1 MYKTLDKHK
10 MFKPLLIIAI
20 MFATIAGGLLWQG
33 ETLVRLPGT
42 HTSVVYA
49 DKSDDKSDDKS
60 ESSDDDSDSDGSGT
74 EENAAIFDD
83 LMADGDLSDWG
94 EFTKKNKSLPSGT
107 GAYWTK
113 VNRMNSFLGVT
124 TGTSRAISYND
135 PTTKSDGAKAASKAA
150 NLMRAYTDTGLDHSF
165 AGGAVANAMT
175 ILARFAGGI
184 FILLPMIIIAGVN
197 AGFNM
202 LLTLAD
208 YLNVFKYLANHTV
221 PDGVMGTAVS
231 AINKVYTAFTDMG
244 LVVAGLVLAFT
255 LFAYAIGMHQLND
268 GRRLGSLALRYLLRI
283 FVVVAGPFVIAV
295 TFSSIVTNLKD
306 AYDSPKLA
314 DSTIMSNMVD
324 FEKWTYHSRLGLPDS
339 LNKTL
344 SSTSGKSKDLTAK
357 QVRAINSAGAGH
369 VLGKDSS
376 SASFKMVTRWM
387 TGAQVDAGQYAS
399 YFQINSS
406 DNYYTDDAKKTHK
419 ELKSLK
425 DSSWVRGLVTSGG
438 ISVEN
443 GGKGTYFTNGSNAPI
458 AGGHHGSFKDADGYG
473 LSTVGMYNYLSSYDT
488 GGGMQWSRIGSLA
501 NDVSKP
507 GHYSVGFA
515 GRGVKFFVNYLS
527 VVISLSAAALLAL
540 VFAWRAVASIFKGF
554 FGTLVRAFTS
564 GMSGSPVEL
573 SKLLAEFLSMI
584 VQLFGGAFL
593 YQISTELL
601 TAFSNDSSG
610 LFTNDAGAVMMAA
623 GFGTIATQLVK
634 SLIILV
640 IAWNLTKYAG
650 KFNKA
655 IDDFLSQGIDRIMGR
670 AGYAGQA
677 STRNEGGLTDG
688 AGNAGTGGGMNNDG
702 ISSNGNML
710 TNPDGWIGRR
720 ANRKAKNNEVMNN
733 AADQTPAGRKKAL
746 RKYRAEKGL
755 GQAVR
760 GAGFEG
766 AGNDLENIADLHQRQ
781 AKNRQGEDDEE
792 DKDVKQNEDV
802 KNPSF
807 GDGSQDED
815 VKNQDLTND
824 EKSDADEPPLE
835 YDDQGNPTAESLA
848 RQQAYA
854 NHAVGDTK
862 PDSEDTPDKGI
873 AGEDAKDRQLRRG
886 VMDAS
891 QANKALETAKRD
903 VKNATNPEEKA
914 EAEQR
919 VKEASDALVQ
929 NAESDVRTAQND
941 LANAKTPEEQRIAS
955 NNLNDALTAYRVA
968 QNEAQ
973 QAVADSDSTLEAGK
987 TRGEVAN
994 DAQRSMDILENV
1006 DNLRSK
1012 ALDTQA
1018 IGSENMQGARDAMQK
1033 DFADKNSPNHD
1044 SLIARKSGDAQK
1056 LASNV
1061 ESAYKN
1067 SPNAKEYTKP
1077 DANVRQA
1084 KIDKQVARNT
1094 AVQKAIKANP
1104 AKAKAYKSAQ
1114 GAVKAARQQYAKTNG
1129 SAASLAA
1136 YQKASNKL
1144 DKIESSAIQSLGPN
1158 DSAYKALQTAEK
1170 VADKTISTSSLA
1182 GRIDSRPEIVQA
1194 ADTQAQAIMQGAI
1207 GKTTPKLAHQVQAN
1221 RKQMSQGK
1229 VEYRQAN
1236 QFLEDSKSGAK
1247 TKVGATVLQGNREL
1261 GSKVITKYGHD
1272 MAKAKGGTQT
1282 AQPMF
1287 ENIKTMSPEQ
1297 AVATV
1302 QEMPVNQQRTMQR
1315 AILRGEESAPEL
1327 VQKALAH
1334 EITNSAVKQ
1343 QYGNFRTK
1351 GQKKISLATMNS
1363 AAKEFAKLE
1372 TKRSAIAKDAN
1383 LNPAEQNRQAQAVAK
1398 AQQRVASKLGNATAA
1413 QKLMTAKYRNKVR
1426 TDYANVVDN
1435 AKMGIDY
1442 NVSGKMKQPK
1452 LVKAVSEGISK
1463 DSHGRVTHV
1472 ARQHAS
1478 ADVIT
1483 SATR

>member
-1 MYKTLDKHK
+1 MYETLDKHK

-20 MFATIAGGLLWQG
+20 IFATIAGGLLWHG
-33 ETLVRLPGT
+33 ESLVKLPGT
-42 HTSVVYA
+42 HTAVVYA
-49 DKSDDKSDDKS
+49 AKNDSDTSD
-60 ESSDDDSDSDGSGT
+60 ESSDDGSDSGSSGT
-74 EENAAIFDD
+74 DENAAIFDD
-83 LMADGDLSDWG
+83 LMADDDLSDWG
-94 EFTKKNKSLPSGT
+94 TFTSKNKSLPSGT

-113 VNRMNSFLGVT
+113 VNQLNSFLGIT

-135 PTTKSDGAKAASKAA
+135 PTTKSEGAKAASKAA
-150 NLMRAYTDTGLDHSF
+150 NLMHAYTDTGLDHSF

-175 ILARFAGGI
+175 ILARFVGGI

-208 YLNVFKYLANHTV
+208 YLNIFKYLANSKV
-221 PDGVMGTAVS
+221 PGGVLGDAVS
-231 AINKVYTAFTDMG
+231 AINKVYTAFTNVG

-344 SSTSGKSKDLTAK
+344 SSTSGSSKDLTAK

-376 SASFKMVTRWM
+376 KASFNMVTRWM
-387 TGAQVDAGQYAS
+387 TGAQIDAGQYAS

-406 DNYYTDDAKKTHK
+406 DNYYTKDSKTTHK
-419 ELKSLK
+419 ELQSLK
-425 DSSWVRGLVTSGG
+425 DSKWVKGLVTSGG
-438 ISVEN
+438 IAVEK
-443 GGKGTYFTNGSNAPI
+443 GGKGTYFTNGSTAPI
-458 AGGHHGSFKDADGYG
+458 AGAHYGSFKDADGYG

-527 VVISLSAAALLAL
+527 VVISLSAAALLAV
-540 VFAWRAVASIFKGF
+540 VFAWRAVAAVFKGF

-610 LFTNDAGAVMMAA
+610 LFTNNDGSIMMAA
-623 GFGTIATQLVK
+623 GFGTIATQLIK

-655 IDDFLSQGIDRIMGR
+655 VDDFLSQGIDRIMGR

-677 STRNEGGLTDG
+677 SKRNEGGLTDG

-755 GQAVR
+755 AQAVR

-781 AKNRQGEDDEE
+781 AKNRQGEDDVE
-792 DKDVKQNEDV
+792 DKDVKQNEDA

-824 EKSDADEPPLE
+824 EKSDADEPQLE

-862 PDSEDTPDKGI
+862 PDSDDTPNKGI
-873 AGEDAKDRQLRRG
+873 AGEDAKERQLRRG

-941 LANAKTPEEQRIAS
+941 LANAKTPEEQKIAS
-955 NNLNDALTAYRVA
+955 NKLNDALTAYRVA

-994 DAQRSMDILENV
+994 DAQRSMNVLAEV

-1018 IGSENMQGARDAMQK
+1018 IGSENMQGVRDAMQK
-1033 DFADKNSPNHD
+1033 DFADKNSPKHD
-1044 SLIARKSGDAQK
+1044 SVIARKSGDAQK

-1061 ESAYKN
+1061 ESAYKK
-1067 SPNAKEYTKP
+1067 SPNAKEYNKP

-1104 AKAKAYKSAQ
+1104 AKAKAYRSAQ

-1129 SAASLAA
+1129 SASSLLA

-1144 DKIESSAIQSLGPN
+1144 EKIENSAIQSLGPN

-1182 GRIDSRPEIVQA
+1182 GRIDSRPEIVA
-1194 ADTQAQAIMQGAI
+1194 SADTQAQAIMQGAI
-1207 GKTTPKLAHQVQAN
+1207 GQTTSKLAHQVQAN
-1221 RKQMSQGK
+1221 RKQISQGK

-1261 GSKVITKYGHD
+1261 GSKVITQYGHD

-1282 AQPMF
+1282 AKPMF
-1287 ENIKTMSPEQ
+1287 EKIQKMTPKQ

-1315 AILRGEESAPEL
+1315 AILRGEQSAPEL
-1327 VQKALAH
+1327 VQKALTH
-1334 EITNSAVKQ
+1334 DITNSAVKQ

-1351 GQKKISLATMNS
+1351 SQKKISLATMNS

-1372 TKRSAIAKDAN
+1372 TKRSAIAKNTN

-1398 AQQRVASKLGNATAA
+1398 AQQCVASKLGNATAA

-1426 TDYANVVDN
+1426 TDYANVFDN

-1442 NVSGKMKQPK
+1442 NVSGKLKQPK

-1478 ADVIT
+1478 TDVIT
-1483 SATR
+1483 SATRS